1 MLIKYARWVVHG
13 QGGHIEGLRV
23 GWPSKM
29 SLLVVLPMFTELLRH
44 FCAGWLVR
52 LAGKPAWPVGRCVFS
67 RSLSGVVPFSPQRDA
82 FGILLRF
89 LLSKQK
95 KMKVNLKYSNVS
107 KFGSF

>member
-1 MLIKYARWVVHG
+1 MMLIKYARWVVHG

-52 LAGKPAWPVGRCVFS
+52 LAGKCVFS
-67 RSLSGVVPFSPQRDA
+67 RSLSGVVPFSPKRDA

>member
-1 MLIKYARWVVHG
+1 MLIKYAWWVVHG

-52 LAGKPAWPVGRCVFS
+52 LAGKCVFD
-67 RSLSGVVPFSPQRDA
+67 RGALFS
-82 FGILLRF
+82 
-89 LLSKQK
+89 QK
-95 KMKVNLKYSNVS
+95 GCLWH
-107 KFGSF
+107 FASFSFEQAKENEGEPKIFKC